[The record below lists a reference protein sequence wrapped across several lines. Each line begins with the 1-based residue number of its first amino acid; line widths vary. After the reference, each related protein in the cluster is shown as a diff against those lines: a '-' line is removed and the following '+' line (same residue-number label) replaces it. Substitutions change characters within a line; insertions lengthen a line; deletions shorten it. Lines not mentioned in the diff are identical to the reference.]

1 MTVTVSL
8 STCQSVYRDRRC
20 PPRHDARMADLQP
33 RFIVDRL
40 EAIERVE
47 RVRKAHNLTK
57 GKFAMTLGM
66 APSNYS
72 RVLKGEFFLTTDQLF
87 TLWQLYNAEP
97 RYILRGV
104 ESGLSAELLEKIR
117 AQDATS

>member
-1 MTVTVSL
+1 MIPSINL
-8 STCQSVYRDRRC
+8 STYHSVYRDRKR
-20 PPRHDARMADLQP
+20 PARHDARMPDLQP

-47 RVRKAHNLTK
+47 RVRKAHNLPK
-57 GKFAMTLGM
+57 GKFAMTLGI
-66 APSNYS
+66 APPNYS
-72 RVLKGEFFLTTDQLF
+72 RVLKGDFFLTLDQLF
-87 TLWQLYNAEP
+87 TIWQLYNAEP

-104 ESGLSAELLEKIR
+104 ESGLSQELLEKIR